1 VEKKKLTSN
10 SGEELRKLSYEIR
23 YLEQTAE
30 TIESRM
36 NVINAILRD
45 LTYANMTLETLE
57 KEKGNSEILVPIG
70 SSSYIRAKLEDT
82 SRIIVGIGA
91 GVSVEKTLPETKDVV
106 KKRLED
112 LEKTRNSLVQQFEQ
126 VAQKIG
132 EDRERFEH
140 MAAEL
145 REGKAPEDV

>member
-1 VEKKKLTSN
+1 MTSN

-30 TIESRM
+30 TIGSRM

-112 LEKTRNSLVQQFEQ
+112 LEKTRNLLVQQFEQ

>member
-140 MAAEL
+140 LAAEL
-145 REGKAPEDV
+145 REGKALEDV

>member
-1 VEKKKLTSN
+1 MTSN

-140 MAAEL
+140 VAAEL